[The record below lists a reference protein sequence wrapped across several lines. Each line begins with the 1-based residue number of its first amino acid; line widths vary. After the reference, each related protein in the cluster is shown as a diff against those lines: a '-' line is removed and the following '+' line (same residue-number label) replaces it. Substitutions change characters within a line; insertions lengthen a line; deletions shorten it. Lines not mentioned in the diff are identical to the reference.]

1 VGTAGD
7 ALVQPARESAAPT
20 ALPWA
25 VAGIALLALV
35 ALVAG
40 QHFNGRSTPT
50 GEPGAG
56 LAGAGSAGGAGG
68 AVQTG
73 QLGDAGTSST
83 PPRAPDISALSP
95 RERADRLYDRIMRL
109 DSEGKKDSVEFFA
122 QMAISAYQ
130 MLPEQD
136 LDSRYDMG
144 RIAEVAGATP
154 LARAQADSIL
164 AAYPDHLL
172 GLILAISNARDAGD
186 QATVRTLERRLLAV
200 QRAELAKNRPEYQR
214 HQNEIVAAIE
224 QAQNGAK

>member
-1 VGTAGD
+1 
-7 ALVQPARESAAPT
+7 
-20 ALPWA
+20 
-25 VAGIALLALV
+25 VAGIALLALI

-40 QHFNGRSTPT
+40 QHFNGRSAPT
-50 GEPGAG
+50 SEAVGG
-56 LAGAGSAGGAGG
+56 LAGGAGG
-68 AVQTG
+68 VGGAVQSG
-73 QLGDAGTSST
+73 QLGDAGSSTT

-154 LARAQADSIL
+154 LAQAQADSIL

-224 QAQNGAK
+224 QAQNEAK